1 MTSVTKFNRR
11 EFVPKNNRKRILPD
25 PQYNPLNA
33 AQINSFTKLAKGVR
47 LAKFLGGLGQAATL
61 NHIQDP
67 SERLQIAL
75 NLYPQAV
82 AMASIINDRGAFA
95 NHRLIVLEGL
105 YVKGPQE
112 TLQSGSL
119 NDLATKGRCVVYQLV
134 DLYGKIDFDKMFELA
149 VYWKDFAL
157 YDKLILDYDRFDPT
171 GKLQCQIILTMPE
184 MSQTFETSFDKQIE
198 TRYNGNL
205 QSAGEL
211 VEILG

>member
-1 MTSVTKFNRR
+1 MSTVTKFNQSRQ
-11 EFVPKNNRKRILPD
+11 FVPKNNKKRILPD

-33 AQINSFTKLAKGVR
+33 VQINSFTKLAKGVR

-67 SERLQIAL
+67 AEKLQVAL

-82 AMASIINDRGAFA
+82 AMSSIIEDRGSFKD
-95 NHRLIVLEGL
+95 HRLIVLEGL
-105 YVKGPQE
+105 YVKGPNE
-112 TLQSGSL
+112 ELEPDGF
-119 NDLATKGRCVVYQLV
+119 NDLATKGRCIVYQLV
-134 DLYGKIDFDKMFELA
+134 DLYGKIDNDKMFELA

-157 YDKLILDYDRFDPT
+157 YDKLVLDYDRFDPT
-171 GKLQCQIILTMPE
+171 GKLQCQVILTMPE
-184 MSQTFETSFDKQIE
+184 MSQTFETSFKKNIE

-211 VEILG
+211 VEIL